1 MSQPRGLGK
10 TFSELL
16 ASMPEETRTPT
27 EATPRSELDG
37 VHLRLDDM
45 GAELRELRYLVQ
57 AILAAVERLDWDG
70 TGEAA
75 APTIEATSP
84 LALVARSAAAFVESA
99 CAAISIPFAVSRQLA
114 EWLRPSPHD

>member
-16 ASMPEETRTPT
+16 ASMPEETRAPT

-37 VHLRLDDM
+37 VHLRLDEM

-57 AILAAVERLDWDG
+57 AILTAVEQLDWDG
-70 TGEAA
+70 KGDAP
-75 APTIEATSP
+75 APTIDPASP
-84 LALVARSAAAFVESA
+84 LALVARSAAALVESA
-99 CAAISIPFAVSRQLA
+99 CAAISVPFVVGRHLA
-114 EWLRPSPHD
+114 DWLRPTRD